1 MLIEAVQGFQD
12 YEHDKRWRVPGER
25 WEVTPARFEAIN
37 STKWG
42 VLAKAVEEAPVAP
55 KRKGRPT
62 KAELLAEAEEL
73 GIEVPEGATNPQ
85 IHALIKE
92 AR

>member
-12 YEHDKRWRVPGER
+12 YEHNKRWREPGER
-25 WEVTPARFEAIN
+25 WEVTPERFTAIN
-37 STKWG
+37 STRWG
-42 VLAKAVEEAPVAP
+42 ILAKAVPEEP
-55 KRKGRPT
+55 KATKVKGRPN
-62 KAELLAEAEEL
+62 KAQLLATAREL

-85 IHALIKE
+85 IARLIEE